1 MDTYDLDEADPAT
14 ADDPPDHRRGP
25 QRRWWP
31 AALVVALVIV
41 TTAVAIGTDQRGR
54 AREFSALLAQV
65 TRTQASITYSQGQIQ
80 AMVGYTSPQLTSAR
94 APASVRA
101 GLRQIVQKAA
111 ADRVAPLRTR
121 RAAVADLPVGRWH
134 GRQRRARDA
143 YLAYVDQRLGF
154 VQAVAADLG
163 ALYRPDPLAQP
174 VQAAARAA
182 LLAVSPNAAT
192 SAQIRALLP

>member
-31 AALVVALVIV
+31 AVLVVALVIV

-121 RAAVADLPVGRWH
+121 REAVADLPVGRWH